1 MKKTI
6 LLFVALITGLLMQA
20 QTAAGFNFKAL
31 LANNGTPVA
40 NQLISVKVSIFQGSS
55 LKWRE
60 IHSNVHTDANGIF
73 SIVIGEGTRDAGV
86 ASFDLVDWNNTTMK
100 YKVEVDSGSGYTTLV
115 NNEYFKRVPYA
126 KLAENVGQLNK
137 LGVGEMPTQY
147 ETVRFKRSNPNSLD
161 DVLDLEMNAAPSSGT
176 AQFIECNVGS
186 NHGVFKVDH
195 NGDITTKGE
204 LHGNDSGDADMKA
217 YIYGYIHGS
226 GGNIIPDA
234 SSGGFTLSKL
244 AVGHYRVTF
253 NNSPGGYNKYIT
265 VATVEGSTNAQRIIN
280 VFQHTDYVDFY
291 IKDYST
297 NNLVD
302 SYFTFVVFKK

>member
-6 LLFVALITGLLMQA
+6 LLFIALITGLLMQA

-40 NQLISVKVSIFQGSS
+40 NQLISVKVSIFKGSS

-73 SIVIGEGTRDAGV
+73 SIVIGEGTRNGGV

-126 KLAENVGQLNK
+126 KLAENVGQLK
-137 LGVGEMPTQY
+137 QLGVGDSPNSS
-147 ETVRFKRSNPNSLD
+147 ETVRFKQSNPSSGD

-176 AQFIECNVGS
+176 AQFIECNLGS
-186 NHGVFKVDH
+186 NFGVFRVDH

-204 LHGNDSGDADMKA
+204 LHGIDSGSADMKA
-217 YIYGYIHGS
+217 YIYGYFDS
-226 GGNIIPDA
+226 NGNIKTNA
-234 SSGGFTLSKL
+234 SSAGFTVSRTST
-244 AVGHYRVTF
+244 GHYVVTF
-253 NNSPGGYNKYIT
+253 TNSPGSYDKYIV
-265 VATVEGSTNAQRIIN
+265 VATAQGSYNNIGIDQGNNNFTIFVRDVSAN
-280 VFQHTDYVDFY
+280 DYADTSVR
-291 IKDYST
+291 
-297 NNLVD
+297 
-302 SYFTFVVFKK
+302 FVVFKK